1 MRQLLELLKDGKARS
16 LEMLAAELDTSVE
29 DIKRKLSFLEAA
41 GAVRKVSLNACTC
54 GGCSGCSGGSGNCHG
69 CMPSGGFANM
79 GEIWE
84 VVG

>member
-1 MRQLLELLKDGKARS
+1 MRQLLGLLKDGKARS

-29 DIKRKLSFLEAA
+29 DIRRKLDFLERT
-41 GAVRKVSLNACTC
+41 GAVRRVSLSAGKCC
-54 GGCSGCSGGSGNCHG
+54 GCGGCSGGSGKCSG

-84 VVG
+84 VV